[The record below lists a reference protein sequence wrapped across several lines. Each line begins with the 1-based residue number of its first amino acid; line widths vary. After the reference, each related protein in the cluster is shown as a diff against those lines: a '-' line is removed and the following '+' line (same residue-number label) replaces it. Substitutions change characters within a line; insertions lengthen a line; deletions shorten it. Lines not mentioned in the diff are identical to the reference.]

1 MNIVKL
7 ECSEYTLDWYRDKE
21 IEIDVDK
28 YVFFEVEY
36 RGGDAAWYL
45 QGHRYIESTKKWVV
59 DDFDYHM
66 CRTYEIAKFIA
77 KANKI
82 KDKNGFARNRVS
94 RFNNLHY
101 SSDFYKKL
109 SDLLDLVK
117 EYEEVKNAN

>member
-7 ECSEYTLDWYRDKE
+7 ECSEFTIDWYRDKE
-21 IEIDVDK
+21 IEINIDK

-45 QGHRYIESTKKWVV
+45 QGHRYIEDTGKWVV

-66 CRTYEIAKFIA
+66 CKTYEMAKFIS

-82 KDKNGFARNRVS
+82 KDRSGFVRNRIS

-101 SSDFYKKL
+101 STDFYEKL
-109 SDLLDLVK
+109 SNLLELVK
-117 EYEEVKNAN
+117 KYEKEEE

>member
-7 ECSEYTLDWYRDKE
+7 KCSKFTLDWYIDKE

-45 QGHRYIESTKKWVV
+45 QGHRYIEDTKKWVV

-77 KANKI
+77 KVNKI
-82 KDKNGFARNRVS
+82 KNEDGFVRNRIS

-101 SSDFYKKL
+101 STDFYEKL
-109 SDLLDLVK
+109 SNLLELVK
-117 EYEEVKNAN
+117 KYEKEEE

>member
-7 ECSEYTLDWYRDKE
+7 ECSKFTLDWYIDKE

-45 QGHRYIESTKKWVV
+45 QGHRYIENTQKWIV

-66 CRTYEIAKFIA
+66 CRTYEMAIFIA
-77 KANKI
+77 KVNKL
-82 KDKNGFARNRVS
+82 KSEQGFVRIRVC

-101 SSDFYKKL
+101 STDFYEKL
-109 SDLLDLVK
+109 SNLLELVK
-117 EYEEVKNAN
+117 KYEKEEE

>member
-7 ECSEYTLDWYRDKE
+7 ECSKFTLDWYIDKE

-36 RGGDAAWYL
+36 RGGDVAWYL
-45 QGHRYIESTKKWVV
+45 QGHRYIENTQKWVV

-66 CRTYEIAKFIA
+66 CRTYEMAKFIA
-77 KANKI
+77 KVNKLYSEQ
-82 KDKNGFARNRVS
+82 GFVRNRVS

-101 SSDFYKKL
+101 STDFNEKL
-109 SDLLDLVK
+109 SNLLELVK
-117 EYEEVKNAN
+117 KYEKEEE